1 MGSNAKSE
9 WYYAGGASFSVR
21 LEWLEDILAV
31 AETGSFT
38 EAAERRRLT
47 QSAFSR
53 RVQTIEE
60 HVGAELFDRSRKPV
74 QLRPT
79 TADQREQI
87 GRLAAMLRQL
97 VHDLKRG
104 DRRSTNHLVVASQ
117 HSLAATLAPVILR
130 ALQARR
136 EDIHVRLRSAN
147 RDECF
152 GLLLSR
158 QAEIALAYRIAGE
171 KHPIEADYIEVLD
184 MGTERLVPV
193 FAKAQEAWLRESLEA
208 DELPYIA
215 YPSEVFLGS
224 VLDRAVLPRVG
235 AFCRAVPK
243 VETALTLAALE
254 LAAQGLGVSWIPA
267 RLAATR
273 IRDGTLIDLST
284 RLPAPDL
291 DITAVRLAGP
301 RGHADSA
308 VWDLLSLPS
317 ITGA

>member
-1 MGSNAKSE
+1 M
-9 WYYAGGASFSVR
+9 R

-53 RVQTIEE
+53 RIQNIEE
-60 HVGAELFDRSRKPV
+60 YVGAELFDRSKKPV

-79 TADQREQI
+79 TEHQRDQI

-104 DRRSTNHLVVASQ
+104 DRRSTNHLVIASQ
-117 HSLAATLAPVILR
+117 HSLAATLAPVVLR
-130 ALQARR
+130 AMQARHQ
-136 EDIHVRLRSAN
+136 DIHVRLRSAN

-158 QAEIALAYRIAGE
+158 QAEIALVYRIAGE
-171 KHPIEADYIEVLD
+171 KHPIEADYIEVRD
-184 MGTERLVPV
+184 IGTEQLVPV
-193 FAKAQEAWLRESLEA
+193 FAKAQEAQLWKSLEGG
-208 DELPYIA
+208 ELPYIA

-224 VLDRAVLPRVG
+224 VLDRAVLPQVG
-235 AFCRAVPK
+235 GSCQAVPK

-254 LAAQGLGVSWIPA
+254 LAVQGLGVSWIPA

-273 IRDGTLIDLST
+273 IRDGTLIDLSA
-284 RLPAPDL
+284 RLPTPDL
-291 DITAVRLAGP
+291 DVSAVRLAGTHG
-301 RGHADSA
+301 RANSM
-308 VWDLLSLPS
+308 VWDLLFAPPIISEPS
-317 ITGA
+317 APDQLQG